1 MVTSVPLYPLAL
13 LHIAPACYG
22 VYHVLLYKRDPRSAM
37 GWIMAC
43 VLLPFAG
50 PLAYFLFGI
59 NRVRARARGFQ
70 RRFLAIDYE
79 ARVPGITLV
88 SPDVPGLEQVG
99 LRITGRAPSAGNTV
113 RVLYNGEQAYAAMLA
128 SIRAARERV
137 LLATYILKVDDTG
150 RAFADALAEAAAR
163 GVQVMVLVDGIGEL
177 YSWHSPSR
185 FLRKR
190 GVAVARFLPLKLFP
204 PSIHINLRNHRKL
217 LIVDDE
223 FAYAGGM
230 NISDDQTA
238 DAGRPRRVSDVHFGL
253 TGPVVADLVRV
264 FCSDWR
270 FATKSTIG
278 QKSPPVPAPVAVSS
292 GDARCRAIPDGP
304 DDEMDAL
311 ALTIQAVVSGAGTS
325 VDIMTPYFLPSRG
338 LIASLQSAALRGARV
353 RIVLPGKNNLFY
365 VHWAHRNVLTELL
378 GWGIE
383 VYYQPAPFCHSK
395 LLCIDGD
402 YCLIGSA
409 NLDPRSLRLNYELGI
424 EVFSAQLNAE
434 LRAHIDALVAGSTL
448 VTPDELTGRSVPVR
462 LRDAAAY
469 LFSPYL

>member
-43 VLLPFAG
+43 VFLPFAG

-59 NRVRARARGFQ
+59 NRVRARARGFR

-88 SPDVPGLEQVG
+88 SPDVPGLEQIG
-99 LRITGRAPSAGNTV
+99 LRITGQALSAGNTV

-150 RAFADALAEAAAR
+150 RAFADALAAAATR

-185 FLRKR
+185 LLGKR
-190 GVAVARFLPLKLFP
+190 GIAVARFLPLKLFP
-204 PSIHINLRNHRKL
+204 PSIHVNLRNHRKL

-223 FAYAGGM
+223 IAYAGGM

-253 TGPVVADLVRV
+253 AGPVVDR
-264 FCSDWR
+264 
-270 FATKSTIG
+270 KS
-278 QKSPPVPAPVAVSS
+278 
-292 GDARCRAIPDGP
+292 
-304 DDEMDAL
+304 
-311 ALTIQAVVSGAGTS
+311 VV
-325 VDIMTPYFLPSRG
+325 
-338 LIASLQSAALRGARV
+338 
-353 RIVLPGKNNLFY
+353 
-365 VHWAHRNVLTELL
+365 
-378 GWGIE
+378 
-383 VYYQPAPFCHSK
+383 
-395 LLCIDGD
+395 
-402 YCLIGSA
+402 
-409 NLDPRSLRLNYELGI
+409 
-424 EVFSAQLNAE
+424 
-434 LRAHIDALVAGSTL
+434 
-448 VTPDELTGRSVPVR
+448 
-462 LRDAAAY
+462 
-469 LFSPYL
+469 

>member
-1 MVTSVPLYPLAL
+1 MVTLVSLYPLAL

-43 VLLPFAG
+43 VFLPFAG

-79 ARVPGITLV
+79 ARVPGIALV
-88 SPDVPGLEQVG
+88 SPDVPGLEQIG
-99 LRITGRAPSAGNTV
+99 LRITGRTPSAGNTV

-150 RAFADALAEAAAR
+150 RAFADALVEASAR

-177 YSWHSPSR
+177 YSWQSPSR

-190 GVAVARFLPLKLFP
+190 GVAVARFLPLQLFP

-217 LIVDDE
+217 LIVDDGI
-223 FAYAGGM
+223 AYAGGM

-238 DAGRPRRVSDVHFGL
+238 DAGRPRRVTDVHFGL
-253 TGPVVADLVRV
+253 SGPVVADLARI

-270 FATKSTIG
+270 FATGSPVNRKST
-278 QKSPPVPAPVAVSS
+278 PVPVPILP
-292 GDARCRAIPDGP
+292 GDARCRPIPDGP

-311 ALTIQAVVSGAGTS
+311 ALTIQSVVSGAATS
-325 VDIMTPYFLPSRG
+325 VDVVTPYFLPSRG

-353 RIVLPGKNNLFY
+353 RIILPGKNNLFY

-395 LLCIDGD
+395 LLCVDRD

-424 EVFSAQLNAE
+424 EVFCAQLNAE
-434 LRAHIDALVAGSTL
+434 LRAHIDMLVAGSAR

-469 LFSPYL
+469 LLSPYL